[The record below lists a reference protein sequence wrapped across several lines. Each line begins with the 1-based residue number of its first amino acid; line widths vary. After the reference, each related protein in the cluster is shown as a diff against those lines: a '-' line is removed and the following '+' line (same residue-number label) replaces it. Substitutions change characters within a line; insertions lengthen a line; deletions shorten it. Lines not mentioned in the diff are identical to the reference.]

1 MTQMTFGQWLK
12 TERIKRNQSQD
23 ELAASTGYTQAAIS
37 KAERGLVVSREF
49 CHALARAWGL
59 DEAVTLTAAGYEQA
73 ASDEAD
79 ELAARIR
86 RLGERDRALLL
97 ALIGAME
104 K

>member
-37 KAERGLVVSREF
+37 KAERGLAVSREF
-49 CHALARAWGL
+49 CHALAMAWGL
-59 DEAVTLTAAGYEQA
+59 DEAITLAAAGYEQA
-73 ASDEAD
+73 ASDETD
-79 ELAARIR
+79 RLAARIR

>member
-1 MTQMTFGQWLK
+1 MTFGQWLK

-23 ELAASTGYTQAAIS
+23 ELAALTGYT
-37 KAERGLVVSREF
+37 
-49 CHALARAWGL
+49 
-59 DEAVTLTAAGYEQA
+59 QA

-97 ALIGAME
+97 AMIGEME